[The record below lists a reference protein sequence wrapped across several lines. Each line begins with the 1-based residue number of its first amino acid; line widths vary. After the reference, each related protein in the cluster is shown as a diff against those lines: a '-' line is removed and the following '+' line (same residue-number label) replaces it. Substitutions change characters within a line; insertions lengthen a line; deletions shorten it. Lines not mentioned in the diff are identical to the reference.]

1 MKQSIKSIIIVV
13 LAVFIT
19 LIFNM
24 NMDIHTAIEYS
35 FTGNTIN
42 HIAIFIL
49 MYWLLKNTFE
59 IKNKRLSIICIILAI

>member
-35 FTGNTIN
+35 FTGT
-42 HIAIFIL
+42 L
-49 MYWLLKNTFE
+49 
-59 IKNKRLSIICIILAI
+59 